1 MNFGVNKLLFCGK
14 EEGNGEPQESGEETP
29 GFPGDRG
36 MALAFIRGPG
46 VRVE

>member
-1 MNFGVNKLLFCGK
+1 MNFGVNELLFCGK
-14 EEGNGEPQESGEETP
+14 EKGSREPQDSGEETW
-29 GFPGDRG
+29 FPGDRD